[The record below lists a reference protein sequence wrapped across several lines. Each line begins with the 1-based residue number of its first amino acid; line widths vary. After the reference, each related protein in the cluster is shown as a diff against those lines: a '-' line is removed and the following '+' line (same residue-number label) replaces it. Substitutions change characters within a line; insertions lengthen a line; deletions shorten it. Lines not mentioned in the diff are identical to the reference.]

1 MDSEKAAIIATSDD
15 EHEEIEEEEEADG
28 KVGEDSD
35 QVAVGAVLRNP
46 QVMAALQARL
56 DSMVGHQ
63 SGYVKV
69 HETCFRKCLIFK
81 LTALLWILT
90 GVVKLYQLC
99 LSLLCVEVLTLSFSY
114 F

>member
-81 LTALLWILT
+81 LTALL
-90 GVVKLYQLC
+90 
-99 LSLLCVEVLTLSFSY
+99 
-114 F
+114 